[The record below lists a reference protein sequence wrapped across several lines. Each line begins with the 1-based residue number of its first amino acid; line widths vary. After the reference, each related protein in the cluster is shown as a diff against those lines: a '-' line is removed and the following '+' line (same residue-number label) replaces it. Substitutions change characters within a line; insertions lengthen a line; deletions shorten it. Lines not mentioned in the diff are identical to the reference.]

1 VLIAGDAWVT
11 DRCHDDGV
19 ALATERSG
27 VLVLRIWT
35 ESGLVDDL
43 RARISSSIDLDSAPP
58 HTAVAGSLDEIRAI
72 VAGFLE
78 AFLDA
83 SA

>member
-1 VLIAGDAWVT
+1 MME
-11 DRCHDDGV
+11 RV
-19 ALATERSG
+19 APLATDHSG

-35 ESGLVDDL
+35 ESGRADDL
-43 RARISSSIDLDSAPP
+43 RARIRSRVEGGPAARD
-58 HTAVAGSLDEIRAI
+58 TAVAGSSDEILAV

-78 AFLDA
+78 AFIRA